1 VRLREEG
8 SMKRRT
14 VRHALPVAALLLGG
28 AGVSCTSDGAD
39 LPVTAADSAP
49 VQVLSESDPRMTLYT
64 DTLPSCPSC
73 EVHLDPI
80 AVLGHVEDPVL
91 LRDFPIVVRDG
102 RGRFHATVRNARDHE
117 VIVYD
122 TDGSV
127 LRTIGRG
134 GDGPGEFRSVAD
146 LYIDANDT
154 LYLAHA
160 DDGRV
165 SLFDSAGVFQRSFRL
180 DPMPTPPYNRIVG
193 LWNGGLLL
201 NAYYSPSRLSVSSDP
216 LHRFSPDGERV
227 RAFGPDDLLDE
238 YSAEQGRRASPFRIS
253 ALGSDQSIW
262 LALGNDYGGHRYRF
276 ERLDAAG
283 ELRQVVGVLAPPS
296 WNQLRMAMTREEAEQ
311 DQREDPP
318 RARPASHDPTPAL
331 LTSKPYARV
340 CCMAPLEPGLLLVA
354 NWVAAPDWSD
364 VEITWSPLRL
374 GEKRQQRTPDVDL
387 RLTHTVLDVIS
398 VESGEVLAR
407 LRRPGVATLTR
418 DGTLLDRAVS
428 PEGILQLHAYA
439 VSFVR

>member
-1 VRLREEG
+1 V
-8 SMKRRT
+8 KRRT

-49 VQVLSESDPRMTLYT
+49 VQVLSENDPRMTLYT
-64 DTLPSCPSC
+64 DTLPSCPTC
-73 EVHLDPI
+73 EILLDPI
-80 AVLGHVEDPVL
+80 AVLGAMEDPVL
-91 LRDFPIVVRDG
+91 LRDFPIVVRDS

-180 DPMPTPPYNRIVG
+180 DPMPSPPYNRIVG

-201 NAYYSPSRLSVSSDP
+201 NAEYMEIGPPGPSRMSVSSDP
-216 LHRFSPDGERV
+216 LHHFSPDGERV
-227 RAFGPDDLLDE
+227 RAFGPDDLLDA
-238 YSAEQGRRASPFRIS
+238 YRIEQGHTPGPFRIS
-253 ALGSDQSIW
+253 ALDPDHSIW
-262 LALGNDYGGHRYRF
+262 LTPGNDYGGPRYRL
-276 ERLDAAG
+276 ERLDAEG
-283 ELRQVVGVLAPPS
+283 ELQQVLGVLAPPS
-296 WNQLRMAMTREEAEQ
+296 WNQRRMAMTREEAEQ

-318 RARPASHDPTPAL
+318 RARPASRDPTPAL
-331 LTSKPYARV
+331 LTSKPSARV
-340 CCMAPLEPGLLLVA
+340 CCMAPLGPELLLVA
-354 NWVAAPDWSD
+354 VWVAAPDWSD

-374 GEKRQQRTPDVDL
+374 GEERQQRTPDVEL